1 MNIRTPRW
9 TAGRDGAD
17 LADPYLYTDETH
29 LEMWRQARDA
39 HPVAWTESEL
49 AGGFWSVVT
58 HAEGSEVIRRATS
71 FVSVLGMRLQAN
83 PAGVRAA
90 AGRMLVVSDG
100 AEHRRLRGVHQ
111 AWFNARSVATLVP
124 TLGARI
130 EDRLNALLERGTSF
144 DAIAELTAE
153 VPRWALFDLLGVPEE
168 DQEGLARTME
178 AAFDDSDPGPAGEAA
193 RTAAHTQIF
202 GRFGDLLDLRREE
215 PGDDIVSALAEAAP
229 DGVPLTDDEILL
241 NCDGLMN
248 GGLETTSHALAGA
261 LLVFAR
267 RPEVWRRLREDPGS
281 IDAAVEE
288 TLRWTSPALH
298 ALRTAAE
305 DAVLGDVRIAAGDRI
320 AVWYPSCNRDERV
333 FPDPDTFRLD
343 RRPNPHIAFGG
354 GPHYCIGATLTRL
367 EVRCVLAAA
376 VERIAEIEL
385 AGEPVRRP
393 SNFLQGLSHLR
404 IGLTPARRPGPR
416 RPPADAG
423 AGSKDTAPG
432 SKEATPGSEEATSA
446 DLRIAL
452 PGTDADGGTV
462 EVRSNQEVT
471 FGRGPIDAPTDAL
484 DGAQVDI
491 RVEDPAGE
499 PVAGRIR
506 AAEDGLWFITNL
518 SRSRTYVVENEEG
531 GGEYVC
537 VPPGRLDMPVPFT
550 HARISLPSSSGPAQ
564 LSVRAPSPANAY
576 AADADPAEEPSP
588 AFALDPRA
596 KYFLVLVALC
606 EPQLRTPAT
615 VAIPSTA
622 EIVRRLSP
630 LASWH
635 GISPAA
641 VNFHIEYIARHKLG
655 VRNQQPSSG
664 RSGGNWLRQAVVS
677 TALRFRLVWTEH
689 LALLPAAEAG

>member
-1 MNIRTPRW
+1 MKIRTPRW
-9 TAGRDGAD
+9 TAGRADAD

-29 LEMWRQARDA
+29 LEMWRRARA
-39 HPVAWTESEL
+39 EHPVAWTESEL

-58 HAEGSEVIRRATS
+58 HAEGSEVIRRPTS
-71 FVSVLGMRLQAN
+71 FVSVQGMRLQAN

-100 AEHRRLRGVHQ
+100 VEHRRLRGVHQ
-111 AWFNARSVATLVP
+111 AWFNARSVAALVP
-124 TLGARI
+124 TLGARV
-130 EDRLNALLERGTSF
+130 EERLDALLARGTAF
-144 DAIAELTAE
+144 DAIAELTGE

-168 DQEGLARTME
+168 DQDDLARTME
-178 AAFDDSDPGPAGEAA
+178 AAFDDSDPGPRGEAA
-193 RTAAHTQIF
+193 RTEAHTRIF
-202 GRFGDLLDLRREE
+202 GHFGDLLDLRREE

-261 LLVFAR
+261 LLMFAR
-267 RPEVWRRLREDPGS
+267 RPEVWRRLRDDPGLVDS
-281 IDAAVEE
+281 AVEE
-288 TLRWTSPALH
+288 ILRWTSPALH

-305 DAVLGDVRIAAGDRI
+305 DTVLGDVRIAEGDRV

-333 FPDPDTFRLD
+333 FADPDTFRID
-343 RRPNPHIAFGG
+343 RRPNPHIAFGA
-354 GPHYCIGATLTRL
+354 GPHYCVGATLTRL
-367 EVRCVLAAA
+367 EVKCVLAAA
-376 VERIAEIEL
+376 IERIAEFEVVGD
-385 AGEPVRRP
+385 AVRRP

-404 IGLTPARRPGPR
+404 IGLTADRRPGPR
-416 RPPADAG
+416 RAEEKTGQDQEPGPAPDTQPDLG
-423 AGSKDTAPG
+423 AS
-432 SKEATPGSEEATSA
+432 SS

-452 PGTDADGGTV
+452 PGVDAKAV
-462 EVRSNQEVT
+462 EVHSNQEVT
-471 FGRGPIDAPTDAL
+471 FGRGLTGAPA
-484 DGAQVDI
+484 DI
-491 RVEDPAGE
+491 RVDDPTGE
-499 PVAGRIR
+499 PIAGRIR

-518 SRSRTYVVENEEG
+518 SRARTYVVENEEG

-537 VPPGRLDMPVPFT
+537 VPPGRLDMPVPFA
-550 HARISLPSSSGPAQ
+550 HARISLPSATGSTY
-564 LSVRAPSPANAY
+564 LSVSAPTPANAY
-576 AADADPAEEPSP
+576 ATQPYAADAEPGEQVDP
-588 AFALDPRA
+588 AFALDPRS

-630 LASWH
+630 LASCRK
-635 GISPAA
+635 ISPAA
-641 VNFHIEYIARHKLG
+641 VNFHIEYIAGQKLG

-689 LALLPAAEAG
+689 LALLPAADAR

>member
-1 MNIRTPRW
+1 MDSRKETMRIRTPRW
-9 TAGRDGAD
+9 TAGRADAD
-17 LADPYLYTDETH
+17 LADPYLYTGEKH
-29 LEMWRQARDA
+29 LEMWRQARGE

-58 HAEGSEVIRRATS
+58 HAEGSEVIRRPTS
-71 FVSVLGMRLQAN
+71 FVSVQGMRLQAN

-111 AWFNARSVATLVP
+111 AWFNARSVAALVP
-124 TLGARI
+124 TLAARI
-130 EDRLNALLERGTSF
+130 EERLDTLLERGTSF
-144 DAIAELTAE
+144 DAIAEVTAE

-168 DQEGLARTME
+168 DQDGLARTME
-178 AAFDDSDPGPAGEAA
+178 AAFDDSDPGPLGEAA

-202 GRFGDLLDLRREE
+202 GYFGDLLDLRREE
-215 PGDDIVSALAEAAP
+215 PGDDIVSALAQAAP

-267 RPEVWRRLREDPGS
+267 RPEVWRRLRGDPGL
-281 IDAAVEE
+281 IDTAVEE
-288 TLRWTSPALH
+288 ILRWTSPALH

-305 DAVLGDVRIAAGDRI
+305 DTVLGDVRIAMGDRI
-320 AVWYPSCNRDERV
+320 AVWYPSCNRDEQV
-333 FPDPDTFRLD
+333 FADPDTFRID

-367 EVRCVLAAA
+367 EVRCMLAAA
-376 VERIAEIEL
+376 IERIAEIEVVGD
-385 AGEPVRRP
+385 AVRRP

-404 IGLTPARRPGPR
+404 IGLTADRRPGPR
-416 RPPADAG
+416 RRPADG
-423 AGSKDTAPG
+423 APLKG
-432 SKEATPGSEEATSA
+432 TSS

-452 PGTDADGGTV
+452 PGTDTDATI

-471 FGRGPIDAPTDAL
+471 FGRGLTDAPADIS
-484 DGAQVDI
+484 VD
-491 RVEDPAGE
+491 DPTGE
-499 PVAGRIR
+499 PIAGRIR

-518 SRSRTYVVENEEG
+518 SRARTYVVENEEG

-537 VPPGRLDMPVPFT
+537 VPPGRIDMPVPFT
-550 HARISLPSSSGPAQ
+550 QARISLPSSSGPTYM
-564 LSVRAPSPANAY
+564 SVSGPPPANAY
-576 AADADPAEEPSP
+576 AADADPAEQPTP

-630 LASWH
+630 LASCH
-635 GISPAA
+635 RISPAA

-655 VRNQQPSSG
+655 VRNQQPPSG

-689 LALLPAAEAG
+689 LALLPAADVG

>member
-1 MNIRTPRW
+1 MKIRTPRW
-9 TAGRDGAD
+9 TAGRAGAD

-29 LEMWRQARDA
+29 LEMWRQARSG

-49 AGGFWSVVT
+49 AGGFWSVVS
-58 HAEGSEVIRRATS
+58 HAEGSEVIRRPTS
-71 FVSVLGMRLQAN
+71 FVSVEGMRLQAN

-111 AWFNARSVATLVP
+111 AWFNARSVAALVP

-130 EDRLNALLERGTSF
+130 EERLDALLARGTSF

-168 DQEGLARTME
+168 EQEVLARTME

-202 GRFGDLLDLRREE
+202 GHFGDLLDLRREE

-267 RPEVWRRLREDPGS
+267 RPEVWRRLREDPGL
-281 IDAAVEE
+281 IDTAVEE
-288 TLRWTSPALH
+288 ILRWTSPALH

-305 DAVLGDVRIAAGDRI
+305 ETVLGDARIAAGDRI
-320 AVWYPSCNRDERV
+320 AVWYPSCNRDEKV
-333 FPDPDTFRLD
+333 FADPDTFRLD

-367 EVRCVLAAA
+367 ELRCVLAAA
-376 VERIAEIEL
+376 VERIAEIEVVGD
-385 AGEPVRRP
+385 AVRRP
-393 SNFLQGLSHLR
+393 SNFLQGLSRLH
-404 IGLTPARRPGPR
+404 IGLTPARRPGPPR
-416 RPPADAG
+416 GPAPE
-423 AGSKDTAPG
+423 APE
-432 SKEATPGSEEATSA
+432 KEDEASP

-452 PGTDADGGTV
+452 PGADTAADTATV
-462 EVRSNQEVT
+462 EVRSNEEVT
-471 FGRGPIDAPTDAL
+471 FGRGLTDAPADVF
-484 DGAQVDI
+484 VD
-491 RVEDPAGE
+491 DPTGE

-518 SRSRTYVVENEEG
+518 SRARTYVVENEEG

-537 VPPGRLDMPVPFT
+537 VAPGRVDMPVPFT
-550 HARISLPSSSGPAQ
+550 HARISLPSASGPTY
-564 LSVRAPSPANAY
+564 LSVSAPTPANAY
-576 AADADPAEEPSP
+576 AADAEPVEQPAP

-630 LASWH
+630 LASCH
-635 GISPAA
+635 RISPAA

-655 VRNQQPSSG
+655 VRNQQPPSG

-689 LALLPAAEAG
+689 LALLPAADAR